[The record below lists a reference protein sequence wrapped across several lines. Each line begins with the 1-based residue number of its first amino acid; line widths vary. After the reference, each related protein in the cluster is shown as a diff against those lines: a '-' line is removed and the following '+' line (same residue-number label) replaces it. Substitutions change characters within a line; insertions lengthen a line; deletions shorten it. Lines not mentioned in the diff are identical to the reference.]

1 MVKPPSAFSQQ
12 FRIPEKVQVKPT
24 IASFILLALMAF
36 HVVKFVIALS
46 YMYRRRDFL
55 ATVHCTCTIANQIC
69 WVLFEKLLSS
79 HFQTHSAIK
88 IGHAHNFFAFIPRAP
103 LMIKLMSHV
112 KFPALIMLLQ
122 RSLSCTAV
130 LSFSLFMCA
139 CK

>member
-36 HVVKFVIALS
+36 HVVRFVIALS

-79 HFQTHSAIK
+79 HLQTHSAIK
-88 IGHAHNFFAFIPRAP
+88 IGVPTIFFAFIPWAP

-112 KFPALIMLLQ
+112 NFQL
-122 RSLSCTAV
+122 
-130 LSFSLFMCA
+130 
-139 CK
+139 